1 MVAAASVSS
10 LRLTPSGHLLPIAGR
25 IAEDPDVRRVMEAFE
40 LGEATGLF
48 ELVALPAAAIL
59 PPDLAYWRDFA
70 GHYLSAR
77 CRTPRGTERV
87 EAIEPLSDAELFP
100 LLLGAPPMEG
110 AEYLG
115 PDSLRGLWLSLDE
128 WLRAEAASAG
138 GLGAFLA
145 KRAPLWHQVGRVC
158 FHLAENKKDPEYPF
172 AFLVTYAPG
181 LSASNKVSYQPL
193 SRALQEFAG
202 EGNRRALA
210 KLLTPIHEAA
220 GKSPLI
226 KDLLDSK
233 DIYHPLAWTPE
244 EAYRFLRE
252 IPLFEESGVLVRVP
266 DWWAKRPRPRV
277 SVSIGS
283 RGKGILGLESMLDF
297 DIGVALGDEELGARE
312 LKELLAGGAG
322 LVFLK
327 GKWVEVDAERLS
339 EALEHWKKLEKRAGE
354 EGISFIEG
362 MRLLAGASRDLAQ
375 PVDED
380 LAAWSFVDAGP
391 WLKKTLEGLRSP
403 ESIEVAM
410 PGAELKAKL
419 RHYQE
424 AGLRWLWL
432 LSRLGLGACLAD
444 DMGLGKTIQVLALL
458 LVEKRAAGKSA
469 GKKRAK
475 SEAGDDAAGGKA
487 ATSPSLLVLPA
498 SLLANWKSE
507 MERFAPS
514 LAFRFIHPSM
524 KAADTAGAA
533 TGAGPYGGHDFAGV
547 DLVVTSYGMLARQSW
562 ISEREWNL
570 LILDEAQAIKN
581 PASGQSRAVKKLRG
595 RARIALT
602 GTPVENRL
610 SDLWSLFDFLNP
622 GLLGSVARFK
632 DFVTALEKKDG
643 ESYAPLRGLVRPY
656 ILRRLKTDRSVIADL
671 PEKTEV
677 RAFCGLGKAQAA
689 LYASI
694 VEELAAALRDSRGM
708 ARRGII
714 LSSLMRLKQ
723 VCNHPSQ
730 LSGDGAWEPGE
741 SGKFERLGELCEE
754 IASRQDRVLVF
765 TQFREMT
772 EPLESFLAGIF
783 GRRGLVL
790 HGGTPVARRR
800 KLVEDFQGEDGPP
813 FFVLSLKAG
822 GTGLNLTAASHVI
835 HFDRWWN
842 PAVENQA
849 TDRAF
854 RIGQKKNVLVHKF
867 VCRGTVEEKIDRLIE
882 EKTGLARDILEGGA
896 EASLS
901 EMSDERLL
909 ETLSLDL
916 DRARDW

>member
-1 MVAAASVSS
+1 MVAAAAISI
-10 LRLTPSGHLLPIAGR
+10 LRLTPSGHLRPAAGA
-25 IAEDPDVRRVMEAFE
+25 IDADPDARRLMEAF
-40 LGEATGLF
+40 GSSEAAGLF
-48 ELVALPAAAIL
+48 ELAARPAPSHLPEAAAL
-59 PPDLAYWRDFA
+59 PPDLVFWRDFA
-70 GHYLSAR
+70 SHYLSAR
-77 CRTPRGTERV
+77 CHTPSGTASI
-87 EAIEPLSDAELFP
+87 EAIEPLSDAVLMPF
-100 LLLGAPPMEG
+100 LLGAPPMEG

-115 PDSLRGLWLSLDE
+115 PEFLRGLWLALDA
-128 WLRAEAASAG
+128 WLRAEAAAAG
-138 GLGAFLA
+138 GLDAFLVE
-145 KRAPLWHQVGRVC
+145 RAPLWHQVGRVC
-158 FHLAENKKDPEYPF
+158 FHLAENKKDPDYPF
-172 AFLVTYAPG
+172 AFLVTYAPRLTG
-181 LSASNKVSYQPL
+181 SNKVSYQPL

-202 EGNRRALA
+202 EGNRKALA
-210 KLLTPIHEAA
+210 KLLTPIHDAA

-226 KDLLDSK
+226 KDLLESK

-297 DIGVALGDEELGARE
+297 DIGVALGDEKLGAKE
-312 LKELLAGGAG
+312 LKELLSGGTG

-327 GKWVEVDAERLS
+327 GKWVEVDPERLS
-339 EALEHWKKLEKRAGE
+339 QALEHWKKLEKRAGE
-354 EGISFIEG
+354 EGISFVEG
-362 MRLLAGASRDLAQ
+362 MRLLAGAPRDLAA
-375 PVDED
+375 PIEEEV
-380 LAAWSFVDAGP
+380 AAWSFVDAGS
-391 WLKKTLEGLRSP
+391 WLKQTLESLRSP
-403 ESIEVAM
+403 ESIELAL
-410 PGAELKAKL
+410 PGAELKASL

-458 LVEKRAAGKSA
+458 LVEKRAAGKSIA
-469 GKKRAK
+469 KGGAK
-475 SEAGDDAAGGKA
+475 SVAKVSDAA
-487 ATSPSLLVLPA
+487 SLPSLLVLPA

-514 LAFRFIHPSM
+514 LVFRFVHPSM
-524 KAADTAGAA
+524 RAAEPGAKGGPDAGAA
-533 TGAGPYGGHDFAGV
+533 LAGV
-547 DLVVTSYGMLARQSW
+547 DLVVTTYGMLARQSW

-581 PASGQSRAVKKLRG
+581 PASGQSRTVKKLRA
-595 RARIALT
+595 RSRIALT

-622 GLLGSVARFK
+622 GLLGSAARFK
-632 DFVTALEKKDG
+632 DFVTAMEKREG
-643 ESYAPLRGLVRPY
+643 ESYAPLRSLVRPY

-677 RAFCGLGKAQAA
+677 RAFCGLGKSQAA
-689 LYASI
+689 MYSSI
-694 VEELAAALRDSRGM
+694 VDELAEALRDARGM
-708 ARRGII
+708 ARRGLI
-714 LSSLMRLKQ
+714 LSTLMRLKQ

-730 LSGDGAWEPGE
+730 LSGDGAWEPRD

-790 HGGTPVARRR
+790 HGGTPVAGRR
-800 KLVEDFQGEDGPP
+800 KLVEAFQGEDGPP

-882 EKTGLARDILEGGA
+882 EKMGLAKDILEGGA
-896 EASLS
+896 ETSLS